1 MTWSY
6 VLESV
11 ISLNCSVTPDHGT
24 DESQK
29 RLTFS
34 SQKGKQL
41 RHEPGDNRE
50 GVEIRMN
57 PGKDAQL
64 PNKAE
69 LQGKKKVQVQMP
81 RLSGF
86 GREAKVKV
94 ESDRESQI
102 ALLRRT

>member
-1 MTWSY
+1 
-6 VLESV
+6 
-11 ISLNCSVTPDHGT
+11 
-24 DESQK
+24 
-29 RLTFS
+29 
-34 SQKGKQL
+34 
-41 RHEPGDNRE
+41 
-50 GVEIRMN
+50 MN

-69 LQGKKKVQVQMP
+69 LQGKKKVRVQMP

-86 GREAKVKV
+86 WREAEVKV